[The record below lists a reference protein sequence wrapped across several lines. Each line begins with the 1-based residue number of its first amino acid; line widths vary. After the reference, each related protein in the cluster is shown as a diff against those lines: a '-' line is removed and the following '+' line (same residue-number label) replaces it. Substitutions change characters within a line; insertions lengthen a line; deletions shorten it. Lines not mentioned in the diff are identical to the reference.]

1 MIGKGLI
8 IKMYNFNYEFLYFL
22 VFVFLDWEIGKFVK
36 IVNNLVFGIFVKI
49 VIIKINLFLIR
60 ILLFYEVYKNMI
72 GEL

>member
-36 IVNNLVFGIFVKI
+36 ILNNLVFGIFVKI

-60 ILLFYEVYKNMI
+60 ILLFYDVY
-72 GEL
+72 

>member
-60 ILLFYEVYKNMI
+60 ILLFYEVY
-72 GEL
+72 

>member
-36 IVNNLVFGIFVKI
+36 IVNNLVFGNFVKI

-60 ILLFYEVYKNMI
+60 ILLFYEVY
-72 GEL
+72 

>member
-36 IVNNLVFGIFVKI
+36 ILNNLVFGIFVKI

-60 ILLFYEVYKNMI
+60 ILLFYEVY
-72 GEL
+72 

>member
-36 IVNNLVFGIFVKI
+36 ILNNLVLGIFVKI

-60 ILLFYEVYKNMI
+60 ILLFYEVY
-72 GEL
+72 

>member
-49 VIIKINLFLIR
+49 VIIKINLFIIR
-60 ILLFYEVYKNMI
+60 ILLFYEVY
-72 GEL
+72 